1 MEYILIGLFFILLFI
16 FSYYFRVSYV
26 FFSIFLAIVLGIA
39 FIYLFKENFDISF
52 FNNIKSNLSF
62 FYDNAFIFLFFYLG
76 LGYSFN
82 KIYKILI
89 KSLIPS
95 LLDLVNLI
103 VSFVLFFFILKDF
116 LISLVLSLVIYP
128 SSTAI
133 IVKKLENYKLLF
145 GKQADF
151 LLGVL
156 LFEDLVLIVILS
168 FISIKNFN
176 LYFFLVGAIL
186 FLIIIIFLL
195 NIFEKYKKN
204 IELILDSDLGI
215 FLVISIVLF
224 FTWLFYKVFYLPYF
238 ISSFVLGISI
248 GQYLADKV
256 RGKIDG
262 FKDLALASFMFLF
275 FLDSIVKEKNFIFYD
290 YYILSILIFLLF
302 LKLLTTYIG
311 AKNFGISSKNLNFVS
326 ILSLIRGEFSI
337 IAISFIPKYFTLALI
352 VVILTNLLATFS
364 LNLFYRKK

>member
-26 FFSIFLAIVLGIA
+26 FFSIFLAIILGSA
-39 FIYLFKENFDISF
+39 FIYLFKENSNIDF
-52 FNNIKSNLSF
+52 FYNIKSNLSF

-103 VSFVLFFFILKDF
+103 VSFVLFFFIFKDF
-116 LISLVLSLVIYP
+116 FISLVLSLVIYP

-133 IVKKLENYKLLF
+133 IVKKLENYKLLYS
-145 GKQADF
+145 KQADF

-156 LFEDLVLIVILS
+156 LFEDLVIIVILS

-176 LYFFLVGAIL
+176 LYFFLVGAVL

-204 IELILDSDLGI
+204 IELILNSDLGI
-215 FLVISIVLF
+215 FLIIGIVLF

-248 GQYLADKV
+248 NQYLADKV
-256 RGKIDG
+256 RSKIDG

-275 FLDSIVKEKNFIFYD
+275 FLDSIMKEKTFIFYD
-290 YYILSILIFLLF
+290 YHTLFILIFLLF

-337 IAISFIPKYFTLALI
+337 IAISFIPKYFTLTLI